1 MEGGFTLKKEVKQMN
16 EQNSF
21 SFRAW
26 SPKQKKFLSLIGASV
41 AVLLIAGGFY
51 RMGANRPVSPP
62 EDSSVQ
68 TETEQEGMSDWEK
81 EAAYHSHAQTVQMTE
96 TENEGEYKIS
106 MSDKDGVKEFD
117 VMEEG
122 ESDLQFG
129 AATTLS
135 AAYDFPELE
144 GNFDFWYDENQSAMD
159 GEWHDAAESLGP
171 YTTPEEYGA
180 VGDGVTDD
188 TQAFTEA
195 LASGNMVICQSSAYY
210 FAGTVYANCDVAT
223 CVLDLNGG
231 SLLNFHISYNLNQEE
246 TDWENQYSSHMLIIR
261 NGFIGSGHYNEA
273 ADNWQTPIIK
283 TGAPVKLENLIILN
297 MPYLMAIADEYID
310 QMYMENVVQ
319 VGNHELFYDQLYL
332 DAINYIDKNNG
343 QIKRISSEC
352 TGLAGDA
359 WIFNSCNEW
368 RWEGNPEYK
377 FLRTCR
383 NNAVSF
389 RNCIQSAVEVGQ
401 YSRAVF
407 IGCHWEEENT
417 MPTVSQGEMGNL
429 YLGSISFIGCY
440 FYAWHTFIDYPQVTY
455 LNCLI
460 RQTYDNNTGRT
471 LAETMG
477 NKTWTDLKCRI
488 IGTSVGGNFVVD
500 NEAMKRVQ
508 STPKQ
513 TFESDGG
520 KRKELVDGLASVT
533 SSTWGGTF
541 YDTGDY
547 RYQVYLLATSN
558 QNVAVDSAEKTAKV
572 LDQAS
577 AVQLLNVKHVPG
589 GYGVLVYRT
598 SPNGVVEKA
607 IAWTEVRPGGEL
619 DPDASIAFDDYGSWA
634 KLKYTS
640 SASET
645 EIPLPWIEAA
655 ENEEITLN
663 KKMYESDGV
672 LVNADGSDATQASG
686 KYANNRW
693 LVSFLLACVLAVGF
707 VERKYMKR

>member
-68 TETEQEGMSDWEK
+68 TETEQEGMSEEEPEEK
-81 EAAYHSHAQTVQMTE
+81 EETHSELQTVQMAE
-96 TENEGEYKIS
+96 IEGGHHIKFY
-106 MSDKDGVKEFD
+106 DKDGNKEFD
-117 VMEEG
+117 VMDEG
-122 ESDLQFG
+122 YSDLQSSVAMMLNEG
-129 AATTLS
+129 
-135 AAYDFPELE
+135 YDFHNSSQA
-144 GNFDFWYDENQSAMD
+144 NFET
-159 GEWHDAAESLGP
+159 GWHDAAESLGP
-171 YTTPEEYGA
+171 YTTPEEHGA
-180 VGDGVTDD
+180 VGDGITDD

-195 LASGNMVICQSSAYY
+195 LASGKMVICQSSAYY
-210 FAGTVYANCDVAT
+210 FAGTVYANGNVAT

-246 TDWENQYSSHMLIIR
+246 TDWEKQYSSHMLIIR

-283 TGAPVKLENLIILN
+283 TGAPVKLENLVILN

-401 YSRAVF
+401 YTRAVF

-417 MPTVSQGEMGNL
+417 MPTVGQETTETGL

-440 FYAWHTFIDYPQVTY
+440 FYAWHTLIDYPQVTY
-455 LNCLI
+455 LDCLI

-477 NKTWTDLKCRI
+477 NKTWTDLQCRI
-488 IGTSVGGNFVVD
+488 IGMSVGGNFVVD
-500 NEAMKRVQ
+500 NEAMKRIQ

-513 TFESDGG
+513 TFEARDSQRKALEDGA
-520 KRKELVDGLASVT
+520 ASVT
-533 SSTWGGTF
+533 SGAWGSDF

-547 RYQVYLLATSN
+547 HYQVYLLATSN
-558 QNVAVDSAEKTAKV
+558 QNIAVDSAEKTAEIV
-572 LDQAS
+572 DS
-577 AVQLLNVKHVPG
+577 DSSVQLFNVKHVPG
-589 GYGVLVYRT
+589 GYGVLAYRT
-598 SPNGVVEKA
+598 SPNGVLEKA
-607 IAWTEVRPGGEL
+607 IGWTEVRPGGFI
-619 DPDASIAFDDYGSWA
+619 DAHSSITFDDLGSWA
-634 KLKYTS
+634 RLKYKNS
-640 SASET
+640 SSNI
-645 EIPLPWIEAA
+645 EIPLPWIEVT
-655 ENEEITLN
+655 EKEEIVVNEHL
-663 KKMYESDGV
+663 YEAGGI
-672 LVNADGSDATQASG
+672 LVNEDGSSVPEAP
-686 KYANNRW
+686 
-693 LVSFLLACVLAVGF
+693 
-707 VERKYMKR
+707 VEHIKRS